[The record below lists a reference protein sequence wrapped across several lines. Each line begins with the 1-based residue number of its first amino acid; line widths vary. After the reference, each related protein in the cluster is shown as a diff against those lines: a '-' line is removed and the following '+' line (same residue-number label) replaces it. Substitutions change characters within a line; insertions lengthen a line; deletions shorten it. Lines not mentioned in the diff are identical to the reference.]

1 MLCKDGKRKKSKWEK
16 KRGITEQWCKKK
28 GELVVGTFVE
38 VFRSHHI
45 HSLRNTILFDPRYT
59 HKQPLQF
66 NKTLCYNNNN
76 SSSIYF
82 YFFYIEYV
90 ILLCTAD
97 NMSAYIKGYGLS
109 IYIQLCIGHSQGRSY
124 QNLLY
129 CKVVRKQLISWTKGG
144 GRERR
149 KYMKE
154 NERKRTTRTIRK
166 KDRRRKSSRRSSRRR
181 RDENKLFH
189 RYILL
194 KPSIHLLIFLF
205 CFFSFGRLLN
215 ESVKREKRRERE
227 GEQFLQT
234 VR

>member
-1 MLCKDGKRKKSKWEK
+1 M
-16 KRGITEQWCKKK
+16 
-28 GELVVGTFVE
+28 VGTFVE

-66 NKTLCYNNNN
+66 NMTLCCNNNN

-129 CKVVRKQLISWTKGG
+129 CKVVRKQLLSWTKGG
-144 GRERR
+144 GRERGGSTWKRMREKGRRGRFGR
-149 KYMKE
+149 KIEEE
-154 NERKRTTRTIRK
+154 NQADEAVEEEGTRINCST
-166 KDRRRKSSRRSSRRR
+166 DTFCW
-181 RDENKLFH
+181 NP
-189 RYILL
+189 
-194 KPSIHLLIFLF
+194 PSI
-205 CFFSFGRLLN
+205 S
-215 ESVKREKRRERE
+215 
-227 GEQFLQT
+227 
-234 VR
+234 